1 MTQPPLDVYVGALFA
16 GLLVAISVVVT
27 RASARWGVPTLA
39 LFLGVGM
46 LAGSDGLGGI
56 WFDDYRFVWTAG
68 SLLLGLLLFSGGL
81 DTDTQRARGV
91 LAPGVALAT
100 VGVAVTSV
108 LTAAFQ
114 VWVLESSWQRGF
126 LLGSIVASTDAA
138 AVFGVLR
145 AADVRLR
152 GRLRE
157 LLELES
163 GSNDP
168 IAIFLTLTAT
178 AIALGAAPSPGGVLA
193 ELGMQAGIGGVVGVL
208 GGLASVWALN
218 HLRVRHV
225 ALYAIFALSGAA
237 MVFGGS
243 AVLGGS
249 AFLAVYVAGL
259 VLAAKAVVHR
269 RSIVRFH
276 DSLAWLAQIAL
287 FVMLGLLVFP
297 SKLPSVWAD
306 GLATTAFLVFVAR
319 PVAVALSLTPFRVPW
334 REQALVAWVGL
345 RGAGPIVLATWPSV
359 AGVPGAS
366 ELFGEVFFVVAS
378 SVLLQGTS
386 LPWVARRLGLEAPPE
401 ASLDGLAG
409 ESAAG
414 ARALDLEL
422 PPRLDETRVMDLG
435 LPRGGVIVTFE
446 RDGEV
451 RVPSGAT
458 ALRAGDRLRVI
469 VQTDQEDVVRA
480 RLQP

>member
-1 MTQPPLDVYVGALFA
+1 M
-16 GLLVAISVVVT
+16 
-27 RASARWGVPTLA
+27 
-39 LFLGVGM
+39 
-46 LAGSDGLGGI
+46 
-56 WFDDYRFVWTAG
+56 
-68 SLLLGLLLFSGGL
+68 
-81 DTDTQRARGV
+81 
-91 LAPGVALAT
+91 
-100 VGVAVTSV
+100 
-108 LTAAFQ
+108 
-114 VWVLESSWQRGF
+114 
-126 LLGSIVASTDAA
+126 
-138 AVFGVLR
+138 
-145 AADVRLR
+145 
-152 GRLRE
+152 
-157 LLELES
+157 
-163 GSNDP
+163 
-168 IAIFLTLTAT
+168 
-178 AIALGAAPSPGGVLA
+178 
-193 ELGMQAGIGGVVGVL
+193 L